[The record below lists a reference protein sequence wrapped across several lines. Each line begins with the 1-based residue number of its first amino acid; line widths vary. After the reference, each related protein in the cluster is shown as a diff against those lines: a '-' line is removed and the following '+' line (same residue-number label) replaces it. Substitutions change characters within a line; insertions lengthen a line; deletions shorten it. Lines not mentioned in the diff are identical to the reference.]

1 MAQTNSVGSSSSIS
15 VYLVAE
21 NRLLREA
28 LVRLFQY
35 RAGICVVGESRYYK
49 SASEQIAASQC
60 DVLLLDSTATLET
73 TPISELNENAPEIKI
88 VLFGMDEDGDSFLRA
103 VRCGVRGYVLKEASS
118 AEIIAAVRAVAQGG
132 ALCPP
137 RLCLSLF
144 QFVSQKSRQ
153 GSAIADQQACIKL
166 GLTYRQRQLVA
177 LVARGLTNKEIA
189 ANLNLPEFTVNN
201 HPPPIQKPA
210 QASNHPQPPTG
221 LRSVGAAK
229 YAAAAG
235 LSVARER
242 QMAYSAGRE
251 YRCAVTRALVRRNDA
266 NFPRLDYNSR
276 AMSP

>member
-28 LVRLFQY
+28 LVRLFQN
-35 RAGICVVGESRYYK
+35 RAGICVVGESRYSK

-153 GSAIADQQACIKL
+153 GSAMADQQACIKL
-166 GLTYRQRQLVA
+166 GLTYRQRQLVS

-189 ANLNLPEFTVNN
+189 ANLNLSEFTVKN
-201 HPPPIQKPA
+201 HLHRIMKRV
-210 QASNHPQPPTG
+210 QAENRHEAVDVV
-221 LRSVGAAK
+221 R
-229 YAAAAG
+229 AG
-235 LSVARER
+235 GVLPV
-242 QMAYSAGRE
+242 
-251 YRCAVTRALVRRNDA
+251 V
-266 NFPRLDYNSR
+266 
-276 AMSP
+276 